1 MALTADWDRPV
12 DTSIFTVRAKED
24 VPKQDIVTELRPWL
38 AAAGF
43 TIGEDYEIEGMALG
57 KRFIERFMGVMGAAE
72 RKVAAAHNALRDQHG
87 TWRSFAIRAPGNR
100 RVDVFVSVDKNRGT
114 VVRET
119 STKKVR
125 AALSEK
131 LGKAVH
137 ADRDTGICSI
147 QWEPVAKVIVSPTEP
162 VRVQWNLAAL
172 ADLGV
177 SRREMDDLVTS
188 LFQRPRATW
197 SS

>member
-1 MALTADWDRPV
+1 M
-12 DTSIFTVRAKED
+12 
-24 VPKQDIVTELRPWL
+24 
-38 AAAGF
+38 
-43 TIGEDYEIEGMALG
+43 
-57 KRFIERFMGVMGAAE
+57 
-72 RKVAAAHNALRDQHG
+72 
-87 TWRSFAIRAPGNR
+87 
-100 RVDVFVSVDKNRGT
+100 FVSVDKNRGT

-125 AALSEK
+125 TALAEK
-131 LGKAVH
+131 LGKIVH
-137 ADRDTGICSI
+137 GS
-147 QWEPVAKVIVSPTEP
+147 PMAKVIVSRTEP